1 MAKMINFVIYITIKK
16 INVTIFLGIKK
27 KKRFLQKKRRGVLN
41 TGKKDSLRN
50 SEDLTFKQSK

>member
-1 MAKMINFVIYITIKK
+1 MSPYFWE
-16 INVTIFLGIKK
+16 LK